1 MRVLGI
7 DPGTRIVGYG
17 LVEPQGYRILPIGFG
32 AIRAPMNLSYA
43 ERLLRIR
50 DEIVRVIR
58 QEKPDAVAIEEAFY
72 GKSASAALRM
82 GEGRGV
88 ALVAVAQELRPLFQ
102 YTPAEVKKAVVGNG
116 RAHKSQVQQMVRM
129 ILGLREA
136 PEPEDAA
143 DALAVAICHC
153 NRARFT
159 AGTISK
165 S

>member
-1 MRVLGI
+1 MRILGI
-7 DPGTRIVGYG
+7 DPGTQVVGYG
-17 LVEPQGYRILPIGFG
+17 LVEPQGNRILLIGFG
-32 AIRAPMNLSYA
+32 VIRAPMKAPYP
-43 ERLLRIR
+43 ERLLRIH

-58 QEKPDAVAIEEAFY
+58 EQKPDAVAIEEAFY

-88 ALVAVAQELRPLFQ
+88 ALVAVAQEARMLHQ

-116 RAHKSQVQQMVRM
+116 RAHKSQVQQMVRL

-153 NRARFT
+153 NRA
-159 AGTISK
+159 GSK
-165 S
+165 QGERLGD